1 MTMTPVAIANAS
13 TAALSVEA
21 PAIPLAADPEA
32 ALAMLEVTEG
42 AEAEQANRSDRTA
55 AELLE
60 QQQDDAAV
68 AAMHDKASLMEKQA
82 WADFGVN
89 VLSACVQ
96 ASDASD
102 CGSAGGAPSSS
113 SSGQDAALLKACQ
126 SLGDGVITAKEA
138 NDDADVKAYQTGAT
152 AAGFTVQS
160 DTEAI
165 SDASDLVKAALGA
178 FQQYVTTEAQT
189 QAAALHRA

>member
-1 MTMTPVAIANAS
+1 MTMTPVATTNTS

-21 PAIPLAADPEA
+21 PSVALAADPEA

-42 AEAEQANRSDRTA
+42 AEAEQADRSDRTA

-68 AAMHDKASLMEKQA
+68 AAMHDKASLIEKQA
-82 WADFGVN
+82 WTDFGVN
-89 VLSACVQ
+89 VLSACAQ
-96 ASDASD
+96 AGDAADS
-102 CGSAGGAPSSS
+102 GPAGGAPSSS
-113 SSGQDAALLKACQ
+113 GSAQDAALLKACQ
-126 SLGDGVITAKEA
+126 SLGDGVITAKET
-138 NDDADVKAYQTGAT
+138 NDDADVKAYQAGAT

-165 SDASDLVKAALGA
+165 GDASDLVKAALGA